1 MIFIYVINNAQF
13 FDKASD
19 FLMRVNCL
27 KAYLLIQYSSL
38 IKQLFHPHKLAI
50 RLSKF
55 WISMLKE
62 YSVLT
67 DDQIRWIVK
76 QKIEGKLKNEEIA
89 SIQGISV
96 RRVQQIYSL
105 YKKNGS
111 LPVLKK
117 AGRHKA
123 SITEE
128 ERKVIIEACG
138 QFKSCA
144 NQERIIKQK
153 YGLRINHMKINSV
166 LK

>member
-1 MIFIYVINNAQF
+1 
-13 FDKASD
+13 
-19 FLMRVNCL
+19 
-27 KAYLLIQYSSL
+27 
-38 IKQLFHPHKLAI
+38 
-50 RLSKF
+50 
-55 WISMLKE
+55 MLKK

-67 DDQIRWIVK
+67 DDQIKWIVK

-89 SIQGISV
+89 AVQGISI
-96 RRVQQIYSL
+96 RRVKQIYSL

-123 SITEE
+123 SVTEE
-128 ERKVIIEACG
+128 ERKVIIEAYG

-144 NQERIIKQK
+144 SYLERIIKQK

>member
-1 MIFIYVINNAQF
+1 
-13 FDKASD
+13 
-19 FLMRVNCL
+19 
-27 KAYLLIQYSSL
+27 
-38 IKQLFHPHKLAI
+38 
-50 RLSKF
+50 
-55 WISMLKE
+55 MLKE

-144 NQERIIKQK
+144 NQEHVIKQK